1 MTSRVDA
8 RKIMTAHKEV
18 VLDRLVSYFDEEAE
32 FSKQT
37 EETFGDIDIL
47 VNNSGATWGAPAE
60 EMPLEKFD
68 LVMRLTCGGRFL
80 CLRPWEGV

>member
-1 MTSRVDA
+1 MA
-8 RKIMTAHKEV
+8 AHKEV

-37 EETFGDIDIL
+37 EETFGDIDIF
-47 VNNSGATWGAPAE
+47 VHNSGATWGAPAE

-68 LVMRLTCGGRFL
+68 LVVRLTCGGCFL
-80 CLRPWEGV
+80 CLRLWEGV